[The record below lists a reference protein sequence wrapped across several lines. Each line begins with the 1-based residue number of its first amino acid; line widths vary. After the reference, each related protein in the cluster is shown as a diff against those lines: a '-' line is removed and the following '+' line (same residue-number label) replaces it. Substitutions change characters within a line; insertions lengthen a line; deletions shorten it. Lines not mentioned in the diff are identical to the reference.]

1 MEKLKMDKT
10 FEIHHLQGQEI
21 ALLKAIIN
29 LQTELKKVEDKRKKL
44 EGIKK

>member
-1 MEKLKMDKT
+1 MKKDNT

-21 ALLKAIIN
+21 ALVRAIIN

-44 EGIKK
+44 EGSKK

>member
-1 MEKLKMDKT
+1 MEKIKMDKT

-29 LQTELKKVEDKRKKL
+29 LKTELKKVEEKREKL
-44 EGIKK
+44 EGNKK